1 SVTNINNALTSKAD
15 ASAVNSIDSKVTTID
30 GKVTSNT
37 ANITSLNNSITN
49 GSLNLVYNTLYND
62 LSNIAANGNH
72 SISVDSVTYAR
83 SKVLKVTASGAGQDG
98 VHQILMTA
106 SVVPVASSNEPLVLS
121 FFAKADA
128 ALSVKIQL
136 FGGIG
141 SQNIALTTTWTKYT
155 ITTLRKAASQVD
167 TTNLYMSLLAAG
179 VAYFTNVQLERG
191 TIATAYSAASTE
203 TGNLIAANA
212 SALSSLSST
221 VTQQGNTLT
230 SQGNSLTSLNNSLV
244 TTNNNVATAQKTAND
259 AVSAA
264 DAAQK
269 TANTKA
275 DASALEALSNTVTSQ
290 GGTLTSQ
297 GNSIT
302 SLNN

>member
-1 SVTNINNALTSKAD
+1 
-15 ASAVNSIDSKVTTID
+15 
-30 GKVTSNT
+30 
-37 ANITSLNNSITN
+37 
-49 GSLNLVYNTLYND
+49 
-62 LSNIAANGNH
+62 
-72 SISVDSVTYAR
+72 YAR
-83 SKVLKVTASGAGQDG
+83 SKVLKVTATGAGQDG

-106 SVVPVASSNEPLVLS
+106 TVVPVLSATEPLVLS
-121 FFAKADA
+121 FYAKADA

-136 FGGIG
+136 FGGTG
-141 SQNIALTTTWTKYT
+141 AQSIALTPTWTKYT
-155 ITTLRKAASQVD
+155 ITSLRKSASHVD
-167 TTNLYMSLLAAG
+167 TTSLYMSLLAAG

-191 TIATAYSAASTE
+191 TIATSYSAASTE

-302 SLNN
+302 SLNNSVTNINNAL